1 MPIFG
6 VGADGRGGSRG
17 IRIDLPKNTLYN
29 EKREKVMKKKFCL
42 LLALVLA
49 FATACL
55 SACDNGGRTDPS
67 DVDFDA
73 ITSEK
78 VDDAALDAIVNG
90 ADDVRNY
97 RIKSRSE
104 QKDYVVNGIMEFDG
118 QTLKNTFDYEYVGDD
133 EREKDYKIYKYQY
146 KEGDKY
152 FESSSRGG
160 GKWETKEI
168 TSDRF
173 NGIVNTS
180 YKEMLD
186 GFLFYRDYASD
197 GDNSGMQWSDESS
210 GYEYILSDEGEGGM
224 RIVFK
229 FSEGRLCAVRISD
242 ALTGEVVEEYVFY
255 DFGKVK
261 KIELPAF
268 S

>member
-1 MPIFG
+1 
-6 VGADGRGGSRG
+6 
-17 IRIDLPKNTLYN
+17 
-29 EKREKVMKKKFCL
+29 MKKKVCL

-49 FATACL
+49 FAIACL
-55 SACDNGGRTDPS
+55 SACDNGGRTNPD

-73 ITSEK
+73 IVSEK

-90 ADDVRNY
+90 ADEVRNY
-97 RIKSRSE
+97 RIKSLSW
-104 QKDYVVNGIMEFDG
+104 QKDYAVSGIEEFDG
-118 QTLKNTFDYEYVGDD
+118 QTLKTTFDYEYVGDD

-146 KEGDKY
+146 KEGEKY

-160 GKWETKEI
+160 GKWETREI
-168 TSDRF
+168 TSDVF

-186 GFLFYRDYASD
+186 GFLFFREYAAEGD
-197 GDNSGMQWSDESS
+197 GSGMRWSDESS
-210 GYEYILSDEGEGGM
+210 GYEYILSDEGEGSM
-224 RIVFK
+224 RAVYK

-242 ALTGEVVEEYVFY
+242 VLSGEVIEEYVFY

-261 KIELPAF
+261 EIELPAF